1 MAKGK
6 EEGKE
11 KEKVKEKNIAESLNS
26 SELNLLEKIYGNLL
40 VKAGESLPD
49 KEVIK
54 LGDKYLTSESMLELF
69 SKQPEE
75 AYKKLSAAQEFN
87 IGMFIKLIVYEEICS
102 KGKFTFKHPEYL
114 LKLVQEGSFNL
125 QDPMLLA
132 YAVRLSNEKLALSV
146 TKELVKKG
154 AVIADNILFHSYNN
168 PDITK
173 FLLIEKPSIITCQ
186 NNLMGTDAVIKKV
199 QTKILQSTSK
209 TEQHKFK
216 TTLELLKAAKTGGED
231 LNIKLDIICPPIF
244 DNEYS
249 KNFFEKYS
257 ELYKAFGKY
266 GFSLLNN
273 KQIAQTYQV
282 IEEIIKAGGNL
293 KGVSKEFENYV
304 CGTSSPEIVKLLFK
318 EPIPQDVSSTTSTT
332 TTSVSTTS
340 SLEKPSSSS
349 GSSSTSESYTTTAY
363 DSTHD
368 KARITI
374 DEISYN
380 TKITENKVELRDA
393 TSDELVC
400 IVQIENGR
408 VKLIYSSHEIY
419 TIEEDG
425 WLFHNICGRFSGF
438 FDKGS
443 LHKRE
448 IIHVCEN
455 LLKQQA
461 GGATGNSDST
471 TLSSSS
477 SSTSEPKTAI
487 TSVSATTLPLG
498 GDYIDG
504 ENMSTTV
511 TTSSLITLS
520 SSTTIESIS
529 DVSLAGGDSSSTD
542 AA

>member
-1 MAKGK
+1 MK
-6 EEGKE
+6 
-11 KEKVKEKNIAESLNS
+11 S
-26 SELNLLEKIYGNLL
+26 SPYLLPKNLL
-40 VKAGESLPD
+40 
-49 KEVIK
+49 
-54 LGDKYLTSESMLELF
+54 
-69 SKQPEE
+69 
-75 AYKKLSAAQEFN
+75 
-87 IGMFIKLIVYEEICS
+87 
-102 KGKFTFKHPEYL
+102 
-114 LKLVQEGSFNL
+114 
-125 QDPMLLA
+125 
-132 YAVRLSNEKLALSV
+132 
-146 TKELVKKG
+146 KKG

-340 SLEKPSSSS
+340 SL
-349 GSSSTSESYTTTAY
+349 
-363 DSTHD
+363 
-368 KARITI
+368 
-374 DEISYN
+374 
-380 TKITENKVELRDA
+380 
-393 TSDELVC
+393 
-400 IVQIENGR
+400 
-408 VKLIYSSHEIY
+408 
-419 TIEEDG
+419 
-425 WLFHNICGRFSGF
+425 
-438 FDKGS
+438 
-443 LHKRE
+443 
-448 IIHVCEN
+448 
-455 LLKQQA
+455 
-461 GGATGNSDST
+461 
-471 TLSSSS
+471 
-477 SSTSEPKTAI
+477 
-487 TSVSATTLPLG
+487 
-498 GDYIDG
+498 
-504 ENMSTTV
+504 
-511 TTSSLITLS
+511 
-520 SSTTIESIS
+520 
-529 DVSLAGGDSSSTD
+529 
-542 AA
+542 